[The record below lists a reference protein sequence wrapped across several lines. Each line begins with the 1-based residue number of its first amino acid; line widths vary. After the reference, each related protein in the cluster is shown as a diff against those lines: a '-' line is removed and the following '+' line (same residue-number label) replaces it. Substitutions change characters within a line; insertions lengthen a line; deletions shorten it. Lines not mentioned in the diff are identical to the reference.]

1 MAERLPMGAAEN
13 SKLSS
18 SASFNTSLD
27 SSSFSDATVEKL
39 SSMLTSHEKDANGS
53 SEVLGSNGQSTIG
66 SRNNLGTPVSRNGS
80 KVIDADPNHETEWVE
95 EDEPGVYITL
105 TSLPEGARDLKR
117 VRFRYV
123 LSCLFNFCQKQII
136 LKISHDI

>member
-1 MAERLPMGAAEN
+1 MAERLPVGAAEN
-13 SKLSS
+13 SELSS

-27 SSSFSDATVEKL
+27 SSSFSDATAEKL
-39 SSMLTSHEKDANGS
+39 SSLLTSREKDANGS

-95 EDEPGVYITL
+95 QDEPGVYITL

-123 LSCLFNFCQKQII
+123 YLVFS
-136 LKISHDI
+136 ISVKSR